1 MSQNSLKIWKSNI
14 FKNYIHIFCL
24 QSKCF
29 VCIHKHYSVD
39 AWKEFAAANEG
50 ILEVSLALD
59 YVVNYIAIDKTSTSI
74 FKKFQITFIEENK
87 ELSESVDIM
96 HCKFSANHT
105 KMFPK
110 SILLREIQYI
120 REHNQMI
127 VIIKNHS

>member
-1 MSQNSLKIWKSNI
+1 M
-14 FKNYIHIFCL
+14 
-24 QSKCF
+24 
-29 VCIHKHYSVD
+29 
-39 AWKEFAAANEG
+39 
-50 ILEVSLALD
+50 EVSLALD
-59 YVVNYIAIDKTSTSI
+59 YVVNYIAIDKTSISI

-110 SILLREIQYI
+110 SVLLREIQYI

-127 VIIKNHS
+127 VIIKNRS